1 MINLFFTCF
10 YLCFPLFCQK
20 YGTAQKCKTSLH
32 KIKNRK
38 RVVSFTVLLRLGFI
52 SQYSTA
58 LHVYLR
64 HVHIRIDI
72 GREEG
77 TQHVHR
83 NKARSHVCR
92 TPDRSQAPPEQ

>member
-1 MINLFFTCF
+1 MLRYPVPQRGCAA
-10 YLCFPLFCQK
+10 LGKPKEQK
-20 YGTAQKCKTSLH
+20 RWSW
-32 KIKNRK
+32 
-38 RVVSFTVLLRLGFI
+38 RVHLQDRG
-52 SQYSTA
+52 
-58 LHVYLR
+58 VYLR